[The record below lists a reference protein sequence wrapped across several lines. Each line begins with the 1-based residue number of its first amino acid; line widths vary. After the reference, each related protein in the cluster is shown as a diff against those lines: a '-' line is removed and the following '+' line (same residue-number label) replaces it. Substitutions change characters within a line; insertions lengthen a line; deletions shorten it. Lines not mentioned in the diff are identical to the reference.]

1 MDMSSGSIGQKT
13 INDNEKWEM
22 NTTARD
28 PIIRSFWGRGPEIVH
43 TDDWDGSRKK
53 NDMTKGTKNHGL
65 QKVVGLLVE
74 RSVVG
79 DDDAYLTG
87 EI

>member
-1 MDMSSGSIGQKT
+1 
-13 INDNEKWEM
+13 
-22 NTTARD
+22 
-28 PIIRSFWGRGPEIVH
+28 
-43 TDDWDGSRKK
+43 
-53 NDMTKGTKNHGL
+53 MTKGTKNHGL

>member
-1 MDMSSGSIGQKT
+1 MIETKT
-13 INDNEKWEM
+13 TGE
-22 NTTARD
+22 
-28 PIIRSFWGRGPEIVH
+28 
-43 TDDWDGSRKK
+43 
-53 NDMTKGTKNHGL
+53 NDMTKGTKNHDL

>member
-1 MDMSSGSIGQKT
+1 MK
-13 INDNEKWEM
+13 
-22 NTTARD
+22 TTARY
-28 PIIRSFWGRGPEIVH
+28 GRLHISVVLRAVAENSTHGWLRQRE
-43 TDDWDGSRKK
+43 K